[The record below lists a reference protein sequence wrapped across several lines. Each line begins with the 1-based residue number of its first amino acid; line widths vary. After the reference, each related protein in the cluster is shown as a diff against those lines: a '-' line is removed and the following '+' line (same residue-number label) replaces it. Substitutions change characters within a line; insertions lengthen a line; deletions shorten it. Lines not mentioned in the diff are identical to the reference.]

1 MYGEQKIDD
10 EADQSEHNVIETNLD
25 EIINT
30 EAKDGWILDMIQPF
44 HALKLEENVIQNNV
58 QYYAAI
64 FKREI

>member
-1 MYGEQKIDD
+1 M
-10 EADQSEHNVIETNLD
+10 ETNLD